1 MTVVLDRSGSMAVP
15 VDGGRTKMDLAN
27 LGTCAAIETLGGYD
41 EVGVIAVDSVPHIIT
56 PLTSASEK
64 QAICDQTRQI
74 QSMGGGIFTYTG
86 LVAAATMVGQSD
98 KGTRH
103 IVLFADAADAE
114 EPGDYIRLMDRLQ
127 SLGITVSVIGLGTE
141 HDSDSDF
148 LKDVAKRGGGRV
160 MFTTNAEE
168 LPQLFAQEA
177 ITVARSSFIDQ
188 MTPARTVG
196 DMVLLGELPS
206 SSFPSVDGYNLTY
219 LRQGA
224 TIGVVSVDDY
234 KAPILAF
241 WHRGL
246 GRVASL
252 TAEVDGQFSQRLNAW
267 RDFSSFSVGL
277 GRWLLGGDPP
287 SGVQAT
293 IDRRGGEGVIRVE
306 LDPDRPRDRTDETR
320 TATAMVVPPGTSASS
335 RLDLRWVTDDAL
347 EARFPVH
354 KAGTY
359 FGAVQL
365 PNGDVLPLA
374 PLSLP
379 YSPEY
384 EPRTDPDEGHKTLL
398 EMSRLT
404 GGIERSA
411 WDDVFRGTGLRNR
424 QIRDLILPLTLALL
438 LLQVGEIAGRRLLA
452 FDAASAW
459 LRSRS
464 WPRWRRPARLPV
476 PPAAYPAAPS
486 AATSAAVSMPSA
498 AAAPDV
504 VAQAAVNPNQ
514 PGESALARA
523 KARAKSRLGD

>member
-1 MTVVLDRSGSMAVP
+1 
-15 VDGGRTKMDLAN
+15 
-27 LGTCAAIETLGGYD
+27 
-41 EVGVIAVDSVPHIIT
+41 
-56 PLTSASEK
+56 
-64 QAICDQTRQI
+64 
-74 QSMGGGIFTYTG
+74 
-86 LVAAATMVGQSD
+86 
-98 KGTRH
+98 
-103 IVLFADAADAE
+103 
-114 EPGDYIRLMDRLQ
+114 
-127 SLGITVSVIGLGTE
+127 
-141 HDSDSDF
+141 
-148 LKDVAKRGGGRV
+148 
-160 MFTTNAEE
+160 
-168 LPQLFAQEA
+168 
-177 ITVARSSFIDQ
+177 
-188 MTPARTVG
+188 
-196 DMVLLGELPS
+196 MVLLGELPS

-224 TIGVVSVDDY
+224 TMGVVSVDDY

-320 TATAMVVPPGTSASS
+320 TATAMVVPPGTAASS

-347 EARFPVH
+347 EARFSVH

-365 PNGDVLPLA
+365 PNGEVLPLA

-398 EMSRLT
+398 EMSRVT

-476 PPAAYPAAPS
+476 APAAYPAAPS
-486 AATSAAVSMPSA
+486 TATSAAVSMPSA

-504 VAQAAVNPNQ
+504 VAQAAAVNPANP